1 MSMTNEEL
9 NAELYKRMCDEFND
23 FEDEILE
30 EDPMEM
36 LQSAYG
42 YLIRQ
47 DILYAMEEMKLSDKE
62 CEVLL
67 AQKHPLASVF
77 SRWED
82 HESSYMDEI
91 RNVIH
96 VTSDELIKD
105 RAKELDRDAR

>member
-1 MSMTNEEL
+1 MANEEL
-9 NAELYKRMCDEFND
+9 NAVLYQRMCDEFND
-23 FEDEILE
+23 YESKLLE
-30 EDPMEM
+30 ENPKEI

-47 DILYAMEEMKLSDKE
+47 DILYAMEDINLSNEE
-62 CEVLL
+62 CKVLL
-67 AQKHPLASVF
+67 AQEHPLASIF

-105 RAKELDRDAR
+105 RAKDSEIDSR

>member
-1 MSMTNEEL
+1 MANEEL
-9 NAELYKRMCDEFND
+9 NTVLYQRMCDEFND
-23 FEDEILE
+23 FESKLLE
-30 EDPMEM
+30 EDPKEI

-42 YLIRQ
+42 YLIRR
-47 DILYAMEEMKLSDKE
+47 DILIAMEEMKLSDKE

-67 AQKHPLASVF
+67 AQEHPLESVF

-91 RNVIH
+91 RDVIH

-105 RAKELDRDAR
+105 RAKDSEIDSR